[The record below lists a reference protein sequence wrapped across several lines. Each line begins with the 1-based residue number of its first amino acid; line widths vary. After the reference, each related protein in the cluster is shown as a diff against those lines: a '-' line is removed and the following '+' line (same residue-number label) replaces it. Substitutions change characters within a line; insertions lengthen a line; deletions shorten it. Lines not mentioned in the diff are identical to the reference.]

1 MGDKPMKKSKYL
13 ALKSNSKSSKV
24 VQIFESAEE
33 TLARDSR
40 DGFDNEE
47 MTFMTNH
54 QFPLTLQPS

>member
-40 DGFDNEE
+40 DGFVNEKNKSSLLI
-47 MTFMTNH
+47 TSITTHVFH
-54 QFPLTLQPS
+54 